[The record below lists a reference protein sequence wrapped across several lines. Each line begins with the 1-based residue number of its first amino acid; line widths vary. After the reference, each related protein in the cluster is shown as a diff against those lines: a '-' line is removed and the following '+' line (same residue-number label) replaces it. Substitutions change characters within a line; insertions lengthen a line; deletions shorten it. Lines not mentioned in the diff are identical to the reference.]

1 MLLRHGQSEGAVA
14 AGGGVERRDVGF
26 RIWARKEDLKEFREY
41 SVRKIWNETGTV
53 GC

>member
-1 MLLRHGQSEGAVA
+1 MGRARVPWQQAEASSAEMLASGFGQ
-14 AGGGVERRDVGF
+14 
-26 RIWARKEDLKEFREY
+26 ARKEDLKEFREY